1 MDAGQANT
9 DHSKNKII
17 IKKEGGKM
25 AKTAKRKSSGSAIVM
40 EKKIPFWKFVLHH
53 KGLYLMLLPGLLYF
67 IIFRYIPM
75 AGIIIAFQNYS
86 PFKGIFGSQFVG
98 WQN

>member
-1 MDAGQANT
+1 MPGRQIQITA
-9 DHSKNKII
+9 KKII

-25 AKTAKRKSSGSAIVM
+25 AKTNKRKSSGSAIVM

-75 AGIIIAFQNYS
+75 AGIIIAHSRVFLEAS
-86 PFKGIFGSQFVG
+86 S
-98 WQN
+98 